1 MLYNVKCS
9 LIFRRRIFYKN
20 IQSLQERRI
29 MKVYDL
35 SAIPQEMLASVGGKA
50 KGLCELNKF
59 GFSVPKGFILVDA
72 NNAQDYEEAYK
83 YYESQNLGKVAVRSS
98 ATIEDGTN
106 FSNAG
111 QYETFLN
118 VSTREEFLNAVK
130 DCIASLN
137 NFRSQVYSKTFL
149 TNEKAETENKMTVVV
164 QQMVDAKCAGVLFT
178 KDPMNPKAVLIE
190 CVSGLGESLVSGT
203 QTAEQYKVED
213 GKILENE
220 NKILSEQ
227 EVLSLYQS
235 ALKAEKDFGKPMD
248 MEWAMD
254 KEGNI
259 RFVQARPITVEA
271 TDEVT
276 INEFDFPHDVTD
288 KIITTCNVREMLS
301 CAVTPLTMSTSCF
314 GLDYGM
320 RKMMEKNHSIKHVDD
335 LPPFSCITPF
345 YNNMFFN
352 QTTNYIVSY
361 RIAGTSKESS
371 DVVICGRVLEEFPD
385 KFSDP
390 SPQIVRIARMAF
402 FLPYIL
408 SGKKAVNGMQQVID
422 NLHFNYDD
430 TLEGLYKQTED
441 NFDLLK
447 EAWFC
452 HYCSSYFS
460 GAASMMASSALTKIL
475 GDYNKASFLLSGAL
489 TNIEGIESAKIVDMM
504 KELGRVI
511 VKNNPDS
518 VNYTKEQLAE
528 YISGATGEVKD
539 TYDNFMKINGHRG
552 INESEM
558 RVKCWGD
565 DLVGFCEALKGSI
578 VSIGKDDIVKTKDWT
593 DYVDEIMALVKPSK
607 RKGIKSQILKAR
619 QGAWTREHTKSRC
632 IQVTN
637 GFRKAYNLIAEK
649 MVEKG
654 MLPDKDLIFF
664 LTKEEI
670 GKVIAG
676 DNSLIKKAMKRRRL
690 YPIQCSLR
698 FEEVYSGKPIPI
710 QDEVALDK
718 SDFQG
723 TPASPGIVTGK
734 ARVIRSVDDANKLQ
748 EGEIMVV
755 SLTDVGWTPY
765 YCLAS
770 GLITEIGSCLSHG
783 VVVARE
789 YGLPTIVSV
798 KDIMR
803 SIKDGDVITM
813 DGTRG
818 TVTLVSKEEE

>member
-1 MLYNVKCS
+1 
-9 LIFRRRIFYKN
+9 
-20 IQSLQERRI
+20 
-29 MKVYDL
+29 MKIYDL
-35 SAIPQEMLASVGGKA
+35 AGIPQESLDSVGGKA
-50 KGLCELNKF
+50 KGLNQLMKF
-59 GFSVPKGFILVDA
+59 GFNVPNGFILIDA
-72 NNAQDYEEAYK
+72 CCDEDYEQAYEYFK
-83 YYESQNLGKVAVRSS
+83 SKNLGKVAVRSS

-118 VSTREEFLNAVK
+118 VETKEEFIDAVK
-130 DCIASLN
+130 KCIESLN
-137 NFRSQVYSKTFL
+137 NFRSQVYAKTFL
-149 TNEKAETENKMTVVV
+149 NGDNANVINKMTVVV
-164 QQMVDAKCAGVLFT
+164 QQMVEAKCAGVLFT
-178 KDPMNPKAVLIE
+178 KDPMNPNAVLIE
-190 CVSGLGESLVSGT
+190 CVNGLGESLVSGT

-213 GKILENE
+213 GKILENS
-220 NKILSEQ
+220 NQILKEEDVQ
-227 EVLSLYQS
+227 SLYQS
-235 ALKAEKDFGKPMD
+235 ALFAEKSFGVPMD
-248 MEWAMD
+248 MEWAMGED
-254 KEGNI
+254 GVI

-271 TDEVT
+271 DDGVNL
-276 INEFDFPHDVTD
+276 NEFDFAHDVTD
-288 KIITTCNVREMLS
+288 KTITTCNVREMLS
-301 CAVTPLTMSTSCF
+301 TAVTPLTMSTSCF

-320 RKMMEKNHSIKHVDD
+320 RKMMAKNHSIKDVDD

-371 DVVICGRVLEEFPD
+371 DVVICGRVLDEFPD

-390 SPQIVRIARMAF
+390 SPQIVRIARMAY

-408 SGKKAVNGMQQVID
+408 SGKKAVNGMQKV
-422 NLHFNYDD
+422 LESVHFNYDD
-430 TLEGLYKQTED
+430 TIEGLYKQQED
-441 NFDLLK
+441 NFDYLK

-460 GAASMMASSALTKIL
+460 GAASMMATSALTKIL
-475 GDYNKASFLLSGAL
+475 KDYNKTSFLLSGAL

-504 KELGRVI
+504 KDLARCI
-511 VKNNPDS
+511 VKNNPDA
-518 VNYTKEQLAE
+518 VKYNKQQLAE
-528 YISGATGEVKD
+528 YVSGATGEVKEC
-539 TYDNFMKINGHRG
+539 YDNFMKVNGHRG

-578 VSIGKDDIVKTKDWT
+578 ISLDKEDIVKTKDWT
-593 DYVDEIMALVKPSK
+593 DYLDEIMALVKPSK

-619 QGAWTREHTKSRC
+619 EGAWTREHTKSRC

-637 GFRKAYNLIAEK
+637 GFRKLYNTMAEK
-649 MVEKG
+649 MVEQG
-654 MLPDKDLIFF
+654 IIPDKDLIFF
-664 LTKEEI
+664 FTKEEI
-670 GKVIAG
+670 GELIKG
-676 DNSLIKKAMKRRRL
+676 DKALVKKAMKRRRL
-690 YPIQCSLR
+690 YPVQCSLR
-698 FEEVYSGKPIPI
+698 FNEVYSGKPIPI
-710 QDEVALDK
+710 EETTIDK

-723 TPASPGIVTGK
+723 TPASPGIVTGR
-734 ARVIRSVDDANKLQ
+734 ARVIRSVEDANKLE

-813 DGTRG
+813 DGTKG
-818 TVTLVSKEEE
+818 TVTLVSKEEKE

>member
-1 MLYNVKCS
+1 MK
-9 LIFRRRIFYKN
+9 IF
-20 IQSLQERRI
+20 
-29 MKVYDL
+29 DL
-35 SAIPQEMLASVGGKA
+35 SSIPSDMLQSVGGKA
-50 KGLCELNKF
+50 KGLNQLINM
-59 GFSVPKGFILVDA
+59 GFKVPDGFILFDVIEQ
-72 NNAQDYEEAYK
+72 NDYEEAYE
-83 YYESQNLGKVAVRSS
+83 YYKGKELGKVAVRSS

-118 VSTREEFLNAVK
+118 VDTKDEFISAVK
-130 DCIASLN
+130 GCIDSLN
-137 NFRSQVYSKTFL
+137 NYRSQVYSKTFL
-149 TNEKAETENKMTVVV
+149 SGDKAEVENKMTVVV
-164 QQMVDAKCAGVLFT
+164 QKMVDAKCAGVLFT
-178 KDPMNPKAVLIE
+178 KDPMKAKAVLIE
-190 CVSGLGESLVSGT
+190 CVDGLGESLVSGAK
-203 QTAEQYKVED
+203 TAQQYKVED
-213 GKILENE
+213 GKILDNE
-220 NKILSEQ
+220 NNLLEDE

-235 ALKAEKDFGKPMD
+235 AKKAEKEFGMPMD

-254 KEGNI
+254 SDKNI
-259 RFVQARPITVEA
+259 YFVQARPITVSVE
-271 TDEVT
+271 DEVT
-276 INEFDFPHDVTD
+276 ISEFDYAHDVTD
-288 KIITTCNVREMLS
+288 QTITTCNVREMLS
-301 CAVTPLTMSTSCF
+301 TAVTPLTMSTSVF

-320 RKMMEKNHSIKHVDD
+320 RKMMEKNHSIKNVDD

-371 DVVICGRVLEEFPD
+371 DVVICGRVLDEFPD

-390 SPQIVRIARMAF
+390 SPQIVRLARMF
-402 FLPYIL
+402 YFLPYIL
-408 SGKKAVNGMQQVID
+408 SGKKAVGGMQKVVD

-430 TLEGLYKQTED
+430 TIEGLYKQTED
-441 NFDLLK
+441 NFEYLK

-460 GAASMMASSALTKIL
+460 GAASMMATRALTKML
-475 GDYNKASFLLSGAL
+475 GDYNKVSFLLSGAL

-504 KELGRVI
+504 KDLAKCI
-511 VKNNPDS
+511 IKNNPDA
-518 VNYTKEQLAE
+518 TKYDKDQLAD
-528 YISGATGEVKD
+528 YIKNATGEVKEC
-539 TYDNFMKINGHRG
+539 YDNFMKINGHRG

-558 RVKCWGD
+558 RVRCWGD

-578 VSIGKDDIVKTKDWT
+578 VSIDKEDIVKTKDWT
-593 DYVDEIMALVKPSK
+593 DYVDEIMSLVKRSK
-607 RKGIKSQILKAR
+607 RKGIKSQIIKAR
-619 QGAWTREHTKSRC
+619 AGAWTREHTKSRC
-632 IQVTN
+632 IYVTN
-637 GFRKAYNLIAEK
+637 AFRKAYNLIAEK
-649 MVEKG
+649 MVEAG

-670 GKVIAG
+670 GKLIGG
-676 DNSLIKKAMKRRRL
+676 DNNLIKKAMKRRRL
-690 YPIQCSLR
+690 YPEQCALR

-710 QDEVALDK
+710 KDDVTLDK

-734 ARVIRSVDDANKLQ
+734 ARVIRSVEDANKLQ
-748 EGEIMVV
+748 QGEIMVV

-798 KDIMR
+798 KDIMH

-813 DGTRG
+813 DGTKG
-818 TVTLVSKEEE
+818 TVTLVTKAEEK

>member
-1 MLYNVKCS
+1 
-9 LIFRRRIFYKN
+9 
-20 IQSLQERRI
+20 
-29 MKVYDL
+29 MKIYGL
-35 SAIPQEMLASVGGKA
+35 SAIPQELLASVGGKA
-50 KGLCELNKF
+50 KGLNQLLSF
-59 GFSVPKGFILVDA
+59 GFNVPNGFVLIDA
-72 NNAQDYEEAYK
+72 NGDEDYEQAYR
-83 YYESQNLGKVAVRSS
+83 YYEEKGLGKVAVRSS

-118 VSTREEFLNAVK
+118 VSTKEEFINAVK
-130 DCIASLN
+130 NCIDSLN

-149 TNEKAETENKMTVVV
+149 GGENAEVENKMTVVV
-164 QQMVDAKCAGVLFT
+164 QEMVDAKCAGVLFT
-178 KDPMNPKAVLIE
+178 KDPMNPNAVLIE
-190 CVSGLGESLVSGT
+190 CVNGLGESLVSGT

-213 GKILENE
+213 GKILENS
-220 NKILSEQ
+220 NQILTED
-227 EVLSLYQS
+227 EVTFLYKS
-235 ALKAEKDFGKPMD
+235 ALKAEKDFGMPMD

-254 KEGNI
+254 KNGQI
-259 RFVQARPITVEA
+259 RFVQARPITVNAE
-271 TDEVT
+271 DEVT
-276 INEFDFPHDVTD
+276 INEFDYKVDVTD
-288 KIITTCNVREMLS
+288 QTITTCNVREMLS
-301 CAVTPLTMSTSCF
+301 TAVTPLTMSTSVF

-320 RKMMEKNHSIKHVDD
+320 RKMMEKNHSVKHVDD
-335 LPPFSCITPF
+335 LPVFSCITPF

-352 QTTNYIVSY
+352 QTTNYINAY
-361 RIAGTSKESS
+361 RIAGTSKEST
-371 DVVICGRVLEEFPD
+371 DVVICGRVLDEFPD

-390 SPQIVRIARMAF
+390 SPQIVRLARMAY

-408 SGKKAVNGMQQVID
+408 SGKKAINGMQKVVD
-422 NLHFNYDD
+422 SLHFNYDD

-441 NFDLLK
+441 NFEHLK

-460 GAASMMASSALTKIL
+460 GAASMMATRALTKAL
-475 GDYNKASFLLSGAL
+475 GDYNKVSFLLSGAL

-504 KELGRVI
+504 KDLGKCI
-511 VKNNPDS
+511 VKNNPDA
-518 VNYTKEQLAE
+518 VKYDKQQLAD
-528 YISGATGEVKD
+528 YIKNATGEVKD
-539 TYDNFMKINGHRG
+539 CYDNFMKINGHRG

-565 DLVGFCEALKGSI
+565 DLVGFCEALKGSLI
-578 VSIGKDDIVKTKDWT
+578 SIDREEIAKTKDWT
-593 DYVDEIMALVKPSK
+593 DYVDEIMALVKRSK

-619 QGAWTREHTKSRC
+619 EGAWTREHTKSRC
-632 IQVTN
+632 IHVTN
-637 GFRKAYNLIAEK
+637 AFRKAYNLIAEK
-649 MVEKG
+649 MVEQSII
-654 MLPDKDLIFF
+654 PDKDLIFF
-664 LTKEEI
+664 FTKEEI
-670 GKVIAG
+670 GKLIEG
-676 DNSLIKKAMKRRRL
+676 DKTLVKKAMKRRRL
-690 YPIQCSLR
+690 YPIQCSLK
-698 FEEVYSGKPIPI
+698 FEEVYCGKPVPI
-710 QDEVALDK
+710 QEEAVLDK

-734 ARVIRSVDDANKLQ
+734 ARVIRSVEDANKLQ

-765 YCLAS
+765 YCLAA

-818 TVTLVSKEEE
+818 TVTLVSKAEE

>member
-1 MLYNVKCS
+1 
-9 LIFRRRIFYKN
+9 
-20 IQSLQERRI
+20 
-29 MKVYDL
+29 MKIYDL
-35 SAIPQEMLASVGGKA
+35 AGIPQESLDSVGGKA
-50 KGLCELNKF
+50 KGLNQLMKF
-59 GFSVPKGFILVDA
+59 GFNVPNGFILIDA
-72 NNAQDYEEAYK
+72 CCDEDYEQAYEYFK
-83 YYESQNLGKVAVRSS
+83 SKNLGKVAVRSS

-118 VSTREEFLNAVK
+118 VETKEEFIDAVK
-130 DCIASLN
+130 KCIESLN
-137 NFRSQVYSKTFL
+137 NFRSQVYAKTFL
-149 TNEKAETENKMTVVV
+149 NGDNANVINKMTVVV
-164 QQMVDAKCAGVLFT
+164 QQMVEAKCAGVLFT
-178 KDPMNPKAVLIE
+178 KDPMNPNAVLIE
-190 CVSGLGESLVSGT
+190 CVNGLGESLVSGT

-213 GKILENE
+213 GKILENS
-220 NKILSEQ
+220 NQILKEEDVQ
-227 EVLSLYQS
+227 SLYQS
-235 ALKAEKDFGKPMD
+235 ALFAEKSFGVPMD
-248 MEWAMD
+248 MEWAMGED
-254 KEGNI
+254 GVI

-271 TDEVT
+271 DDGVNL
-276 INEFDFPHDVTD
+276 NEFDFAHDVTD
-288 KIITTCNVREMLS
+288 KTITTCNVREMLS
-301 CAVTPLTMSTSCF
+301 TAVTPLTMSTSCF

-320 RKMMEKNHSIKHVDD
+320 RKMMAKNHSIKDVDD

-352 QTTNYIVSY
+352 QSTNYIVSY

-371 DVVICGRVLEEFPD
+371 DVVICGRVLDEFPD

-390 SPQIVRIARMAF
+390 SPQIVRIARMAY

-408 SGKKAVNGMQQVID
+408 SGKKAVNGMQKV
-422 NLHFNYDD
+422 LESVHFNYDD
-430 TLEGLYKQTED
+430 TIEGLYKQQED
-441 NFDLLK
+441 NFDYLK

-460 GAASMMASSALTKIL
+460 GAASMMATSALTKIL
-475 GDYNKASFLLSGAL
+475 KDYNKTSFLLSGAL

-504 KELGRVI
+504 KDLARCI
-511 VKNNPDS
+511 VKNNPDA
-518 VNYTKEQLAE
+518 VKYNKQQLAE
-528 YISGATGEVKD
+528 YVSGATGEVKEC
-539 TYDNFMKINGHRG
+539 YDNFMKVNGHRG

-578 VSIGKDDIVKTKDWT
+578 ISLDKEDIVKTKDWT
-593 DYVDEIMALVKPSK
+593 DYLDEIMALVKPSK

-619 QGAWTREHTKSRC
+619 EGAWTREHTKSRC

-637 GFRKAYNLIAEK
+637 GFRKLYNTMAEK
-649 MVEKG
+649 MVEQG
-654 MLPDKDLIFF
+654 IIPDKDLIFF
-664 LTKEEI
+664 FTKEEI
-670 GKVIAG
+670 GELIKG
-676 DNSLIKKAMKRRRL
+676 DKALVKKAMKRRRL
-690 YPIQCSLR
+690 YPVQCSLR
-698 FEEVYSGKPIPI
+698 FNEVYSGKPIPI
-710 QDEVALDK
+710 EETTIDK

-723 TPASPGIVTGK
+723 TPASPGIVTGR
-734 ARVIRSVDDANKLQ
+734 ARVIRSVEDANKLE

-813 DGTRG
+813 DGTKG
-818 TVTLVSKEEE
+818 TVTLVSKEEKE

>member
-1 MLYNVKCS
+1 
-9 LIFRRRIFYKN
+9 
-20 IQSLQERRI
+20 
-29 MKVYDL
+29 MKIYDL
-35 SAIPQEMLASVGGKA
+35 TSIPSEVLDSVGGKA
-50 KGLCELNKF
+50 KGLYELNKF
-59 GFSVPKGFILVDA
+59 GFKVPKGFILVDA
-72 NNAQDYEEAYK
+72 HSGADFEEAYQ
-83 YYESQNLGKVAVRSS
+83 YYVNHNLGKVAIRSS
-98 ATIEDGTN
+98 ATIEDGVN

-111 QYETFLN
+111 QYETYLN
-118 VSTREEFLNAVK
+118 VSTKEEFLADIAK
-130 DCIASLN
+130 CIESLHN
-137 NFRSQVYSKTFL
+137 HRSEVYSKTFL
-149 TNEKAETENKMTVVV
+149 HGETGEEHNKMTVVV
-164 QQMVDAKCAGVLFT
+164 QEMVDAKCAGVLFT
-178 KDPMNPKAVLIE
+178 KDPMNAKDVLIE

-203 QTAEQYKVED
+203 QTAEQYRVEE

-220 NKILSEQ
+220 NKLLTDAD
-227 EVLSLYQS
+227 VMSLYDS
-235 ALKAEKDFGKPMD
+235 AVLAEKSFGMPMD
-248 MEWAMD
+248 MEWAMED
-254 KEGNI
+254 SGVI
-259 RFVQARPITVEA
+259 YFVQARPITVVAE
-271 TDEVT
+271 DEVT
-276 INEFDFPHDVTD
+276 INEFDYPHDVIDQT
-288 KIITTCNVREMLS
+288 ITTCNVREMLS
-301 CAVTPLTMSTSCF
+301 CAVTPLTMSTSVF

-320 RKMMEKNHSIKHVDD
+320 RKMMEKNHSIKNVDD
-335 LPPFSCITPF
+335 LHPFSCITPF

-371 DVVICGRVLEEFPD
+371 DVVICGRVLDEYPD

-390 SPQIVRIARMAF
+390 SPQIVRLARMF
-402 FLPYIL
+402 YFLPYIL
-408 SGKKAVNGMQQVID
+408 SGKKAVNGMQKVID
-422 NLHFNYDD
+422 NCHFNYDD
-430 TLEGLYKQTED
+430 TLEGLYKQQED
-441 NFDLLK
+441 NFEYLK

-460 GAASMMASSALTKIL
+460 GAASMMASRALTKAI

-504 KELGRVI
+504 KDLAKCI
-511 VKNNPDS
+511 VKNNPDT
-518 VNYTKEQLAE
+518 VKYTKEQLAD
-528 YISGATGEVKD
+528 YIKNATGEVREC
-539 TYDNFMKINGHRG
+539 YDNFMKINGHRG

-565 DLVGFCEALKGSI
+565 DLVGFCDALRGSI
-578 VSIGKDDIVKTKDWT
+578 ISLDKCDIVKTKDWT
-593 DYVDEIMALVKPSK
+593 DYVDEIMALVKRSK
-607 RKGIKSQILKAR
+607 RKGIKSQIVKAR
-619 QGAWTREHTKSRC
+619 AGAWTREHTKSRC

-637 GFRKAYNLIAEK
+637 GFRKLYNTMAQK
-649 MVEKG
+649 MVEQG
-654 MLPDKDLIFF
+654 ILPDADLIFF

-670 GKVIAG
+670 GKLIKG
-676 DNSLIKKAMKRRRL
+676 DNGLIKKAMKRRRL
-690 YPIQCSLR
+690 YPTQCSLR
-698 FEEVYSGKPIPI
+698 FNEVYSGKPVPI
-710 QDEVALDK
+710 EDETALDK

-734 ARVIRSVDDANKLQ
+734 ARVIRSVEDANKLQ

-813 DGTRG
+813 DGTKG

>member
-1 MLYNVKCS
+1 
-9 LIFRRRIFYKN
+9 
-20 IQSLQERRI
+20 
-29 MKVYDL
+29 MKIYDL
-35 SAIPQEMLASVGGKA
+35 AGIPQESLDSVGGKA
-50 KGLCELNKF
+50 KGLNQLMKF
-59 GFSVPKGFILVDA
+59 GFNVPNGFILIDA
-72 NNAQDYEEAYK
+72 CCDEDYEQAYEYFK
-83 YYESQNLGKVAVRSS
+83 SKNLGKVAVRSS

-118 VSTREEFLNAVK
+118 VETKEEFIDAVK
-130 DCIASLN
+130 KCIESLN
-137 NFRSQVYSKTFL
+137 NFRSQVYAKTFL
-149 TNEKAETENKMTVVV
+149 NGDNANVINRMTVVV
-164 QQMVDAKCAGVLFT
+164 QQMVEAKCAGVLFT
-178 KDPMNPKAVLIE
+178 KDPMNPNAVLIE
-190 CVSGLGESLVSGT
+190 CVNGLGESLVSGT

-213 GKILENE
+213 GKILENS
-220 NKILSEQ
+220 NQILKEEDVQ
-227 EVLSLYQS
+227 SLYQS
-235 ALKAEKDFGKPMD
+235 ALFAEKSFGVPMD
-248 MEWAMD
+248 MEWAMGED
-254 KEGNI
+254 GVI

-271 TDEVT
+271 DDGVNL
-276 INEFDFPHDVTD
+276 NEFDFAHDVTD
-288 KIITTCNVREMLS
+288 KTITTCNVREMLS
-301 CAVTPLTMSTSCF
+301 TAVTPLTMSTSCF

-320 RKMMEKNHSIKHVDD
+320 RKMMAKNHSIKDVDD

-371 DVVICGRVLEEFPD
+371 DVVICGRVLDEFPD

-390 SPQIVRIARMAF
+390 SPQIVRIARMAY

-408 SGKKAVNGMQQVID
+408 SGKKAVNGMQKV
-422 NLHFNYDD
+422 LESVHFNYDD
-430 TLEGLYKQTED
+430 TIEGLYKQQED
-441 NFDLLK
+441 NFDYLK

-460 GAASMMASSALTKIL
+460 GAASMMATSALTKIL
-475 GDYNKASFLLSGAL
+475 KDYNKTSFLLSGAL

-504 KELGRVI
+504 KDLARCI
-511 VKNNPDS
+511 VKNNPDA
-518 VNYTKEQLAE
+518 VKYNKQQLAE
-528 YISGATGEVKD
+528 YVSGATGEVKEC
-539 TYDNFMKINGHRG
+539 YDNFMKVNGHRG

-578 VSIGKDDIVKTKDWT
+578 ISLDKEDIVKTKDWT
-593 DYVDEIMALVKPSK
+593 DYLDEIMALVKPSK

-619 QGAWTREHTKSRC
+619 EGAWTREHTKSRC

-637 GFRKAYNLIAEK
+637 GFRKLYNTMAEK
-649 MVEKG
+649 MVEQG
-654 MLPDKDLIFF
+654 IIPDKDLIFF
-664 LTKEEI
+664 FTKEEI
-670 GKVIAG
+670 GELIKG
-676 DNSLIKKAMKRRRL
+676 DKALVKKAMKRRRL
-690 YPIQCSLR
+690 YPVQCSLR
-698 FEEVYSGKPIPI
+698 FNEVYSGKPIPI
-710 QDEVALDK
+710 EETTIDK

-723 TPASPGIVTGK
+723 TPASPGIVTGR
-734 ARVIRSVDDANKLQ
+734 ARVIRSVEDANKLE

-813 DGTRG
+813 DGTKG
-818 TVTLVSKEEE
+818 TVTLVSKEEKE

>member
-1 MLYNVKCS
+1 
-9 LIFRRRIFYKN
+9 
-20 IQSLQERRI
+20 
-29 MKVYDL
+29 MKIYDL
-35 SAIPQEMLASVGGKA
+35 SSIPQEQLASVGGKA
-50 KGLCELNKF
+50 RGLNQLTNF
-59 GFSVPKGFILVDA
+59 GFNVPGGFILVDA
-72 NNAQDYEEAYK
+72 NGSQDYEEAYK
-83 YYESQNLGKVAVRSS
+83 YYESKNLGKVAVRSS
-98 ATIEDGTN
+98 ATIEDGAN

-118 VSTREEFLNAVK
+118 VSTREEFINAVK
-130 DCIASLN
+130 DCIDSLG

-149 TNEKAETENKMTVVV
+149 NGEGESENKMTVVV
-164 QQMVDAKCAGVLFT
+164 QKMVDAKCAGVLFT

-190 CVSGLGESLVSGT
+190 CVNGLGESLVSGT
-203 QTAEQYKVED
+203 QTAEQYKVEE
-213 GKILENE
+213 GKILENS
-220 NKILSEQ
+220 NQILSEQ
-227 EVLSLYQS
+227 DVLSLYQS
-235 ALKAEKDFGKPMD
+235 ALKAEKEFGMPMD

-254 KEGNI
+254 QEGHI
-259 RFVQARPITVEA
+259 FFVQARPITVSAE
-271 TDEVT
+271 DEVT
-276 INEFDFPHDVTD
+276 INEFDYKVDVTD
-288 KIITTCNVREMLS
+288 QTITTCNVREMLS
-301 CAVTPLTMSTSCF
+301 TAVTPLTMSTSVF

-335 LPPFSCITPF
+335 LPPYSCITPF

-352 QTTNYIVSY
+352 QTTNYIIAY
-361 RIAGTSKESS
+361 RIAGTSKEST

-390 SPQIVRIARMAF
+390 SPQIVRLARMAY

-408 SGKKAVNGMQQVID
+408 SNKKAINGMQKVMD
-422 NLHFNYDD
+422 NFHFNYDD

-441 NFDLLK
+441 NFEYLK

-460 GAASMMASSALTKIL
+460 GAASMMASSALTKQL

-504 KELGRVI
+504 KDLGKCI
-511 VKNNPDS
+511 VKNNPDA
-518 VNYTKEQLAE
+518 VNYDKEQLAD
-528 YISGATGEVKD
+528 YIRNATGEVKER
-539 TYDNFMKINGHRG
+539 YDNFMKVNGHRG

-565 DLVGFCEALKGSI
+565 DLVGFCEALKGSLI
-578 VSIGKDDIVKTKDWT
+578 SIDKEEIVKTKDWT
-593 DYVDEIMALVKPSK
+593 DYVDEIMSMVKRSK
-607 RKGIKSQILKAR
+607 RKSIKSQILKAR
-619 QGAWTREHTKSRC
+619 TGAWTREHTKSRC

-654 MLPDKDLIFF
+654 ILPDKDLIFF
-664 LTKEEI
+664 VTKEEI
-670 GKVIAG
+670 GELIKG
-676 DNSLIKKAMKRRRL
+676 DKTLVKKAMKRRRL

-698 FEEVYSGKPIPI
+698 FEEVYCGKPVPI
-710 QDEVALDK
+710 KDDVTLDK

-734 ARVIRSVDDANKLQ
+734 ARVIRSVEDANKLQ

-798 KDIMR
+798 KDIMH

-813 DGTRG
+813 DGTKG
-818 TVTLVSKEEE
+818 TVTLVSKEEKE

>member
-1 MLYNVKCS
+1 
-9 LIFRRRIFYKN
+9 
-20 IQSLQERRI
+20 
-29 MKVYDL
+29 MKIYDL
-35 SAIPQEMLASVGGKA
+35 NAIPEEMLATVGGKA
-50 KGLCELNKF
+50 KGLNQLLKF
-59 GFSVPKGFILVDA
+59 GFNVPGGFILVDA
-72 NNAQDYEEAYK
+72 QTKEDCEKAYEYCLEK
-83 YYESQNLGKVAVRSS
+83 NMGKVAVRSS

-118 VSTREEFLNAVK
+118 VSGKEEFVK
-130 DCIASLN
+130 DVHDCVESLN
-137 NFRSQVYSKTFL
+137 NHRSQVYSKTFL
-149 TNEKAETENKMTVVV
+149 SGDKEVENKMTVVV
-164 QQMVDAKCAGVLFT
+164 EQMVDAKCAGVLFT
-178 KDPMNPKAVLIE
+178 KDPLNHKGVLIE
-190 CVSGLGESLVSGT
+190 CVNGLGESLVSGT
-203 QTAEQYKVED
+203 QTAEQYMVED
-213 GKILENE
+213 GKILENS
-220 NKILSEQ
+220 NTILTEEQ
-227 EVLSLYQS
+227 VQSLYNS
-235 ALKAEKDFGKPMD
+235 ALLAEKSFGMPMD

-254 KEGNI
+254 KEGFI
-259 RFVQARPITVEA
+259 YFVQARPITVNVE
-271 TDEVT
+271 DEVT
-276 INEFDFPHDVTD
+276 INEFDYPHDVTD
-288 KIITTCNVREMLS
+288 QTITTCNVREMLS
-301 CAVTPLTMSTSCF
+301 TAVTPLTMSTSVF

-371 DVVICGRVLEEFPD
+371 DVVICGRVLDEFPD

-390 SPQIVRIARMAF
+390 SPQIVRLARMIY

-408 SGKKAVNGMQQVID
+408 SGKKAVNGMQKVID
-422 NLHFNYDD
+422 SLHFNYDD
-430 TLEGLYKQTED
+430 TIEGLYKQQEE

-460 GAASMMASSALTKIL
+460 GAASMMATRALTKYL
-475 GDYNKASFLLSGAL
+475 DYNKACFLLSGAL

-504 KELGRVI
+504 KDLGKCI
-511 VKNNPDS
+511 IKNNPDA
-518 VNYTKEQLAE
+518 VNYDKQQLAD
-528 YISGATGEVKD
+528 YIANATGEVKEC
-539 TYDNFMKINGHRG
+539 YDNFMKINGHRG

-565 DLVGFCEALKGSI
+565 DLVGFCEALKGSLI
-578 VSIGKDDIVKTKDWT
+578 SIDKEEMVKGKDWT
-593 DYVDEIMALVKPSK
+593 EYVEEIMSLVKPSK

-637 GFRKAYNLIAEK
+637 GFRKLYNLMAKK
-649 MVEKG
+649 MVEQG
-654 MLPDKDLIFF
+654 IIPDADLIFF
-664 LTKEEI
+664 FTKEEI
-670 GKVIAG
+670 GKLIAG
-676 DNSLIKKAMKRRRL
+676 DKSLIKKAMKRRRL
-690 YPIQCSLR
+690 YPTQCSLR
-698 FEEVYSGKPIPI
+698 FNEVYSGKPVPI
-710 QDEVALDK
+710 EDNDVIDK

-734 ARVIRSVDDANKLQ
+734 ARVIRSVEDANKLQ

-803 SIKDGDVITM
+803 SIKDGDIITM
-813 DGTRG
+813 DGTKG
-818 TVTLVSKEEE
+818 TVTLVSKEKE